1 MPNKIEKWPDFMNV
15 KKLRAFNMLAAK
27 HVTQFGTRE
36 DFKILLEI
44 AACHGE
50 GACLT
55 LKQLVL
61 CVDIPESTLKRRLA
75 RLVRLKF
82 AVKQMLPS
90 DRRVHCYTLPEKTL
104 KVFDGLVRDIRAFT
118 WD

>member
-1 MPNKIEKWPDFMNV
+1 M
-15 KKLRAFNMLAAK
+15 

-44 AACHGE
+44 AACHE
-50 GACLT
+50 AEACLT

-61 CVDIPESTLKRRLA
+61 CCVDIPESTLKRRLA

-82 AVKQMLPS
+82 AAKQMLSS

-104 KVFDGLVRDIRAFT
+104 KVFDGLVRDIRAFN